1 MKKLITL
8 LAILTVTISSAQW
21 GQKKIKGNG
30 NFITKQIT
38 TSDYESISVAGAFY
52 VTLVKGKEGKISIKA
67 EENILE
73 YIIVES
79 KNGDLQ
85 IRTEKGYNLNPTKG
99 KRIEITVP
107 VEEVEK
113 VNLAGSG
120 DIVGD
125 FTLKATDFKA
135 SVAGSGDIKLMIDA
149 KSITAN
155 VAGSGDIEL
164 KGKTD
169 NFNGNVSGSGDIKAF
184 DLLAQKS
191 KVAVSGSGNIR
202 TTCSEFI
209 EARVSGSGDIEYKGK
224 PKKVD
229 TKVAGSGKIKM
240 I

>member
-8 LAILTVTISSAQW
+8 LAILTVSIASAQW

-73 YIIVES
+73 YILVES

-125 FTLKATDFKA
+125 FTIKVTNFKA

-149 KSITAN
+149 QTITAN

>member
-8 LAILTVTISSAQW
+8 VTVLTVSIVSAQW
-21 GQKKIKGNG
+21 GQEKIKGNG
-30 NFITKQIT
+30 NFTTKEIT
-38 TSDYESISVAGAFY
+38 TSEYESVSVAGSFH
-52 VTLVKGKEGKISIKA
+52 VTLVKGNEGKISIKA
-67 EENILE
+67 EENIIAH
-73 YIIVES
+73 IIVET

-85 IRTEKGYNLNPTKG
+85 IRTEKGYNLQPSKG
-99 KRIEITVP
+99 KKIEITVP

-125 FTLKATDFKA
+125 FTLKASNFKT
-135 SVAGSGDIKLMIDA
+135 SVAGSGDIKLTIDA
-149 KSITAN
+149 QTITAN

-169 NFNGNVSGSGDIKAF
+169 NFNGSVSGSGDIKAF

-202 TTCSEFI
+202 TSCSEFI
-209 EARVSGSGDIEYKGK
+209 EAYVAGSGDIEYKGK
-224 PKKVD
+224 PTKID